1 MGLSFDDL
9 SHPENEMTTEYA
21 FSSTQG
27 SINAMDGNNYM
38 LALGG
43 FDEVIKL
50 YDLRTKKEKGELIE
64 HTGSIT
70 FL

>member
-1 MGLSFDDL
+1 
-9 SHPENEMTTEYA
+9 
-21 FSSTQG
+21 
-27 SINAMDGNNYM
+27 MDGNNYM